1 MEILIKL
8 LVDFVKTTK
17 AFWLVL
23 LGAGIA
29 IFTHY
34 KTSKYAMDRE
44 IQERKSKQ
52 YQESNKDKI
61 EALKQ
66 LYELVHEITSI
77 YTIYMTKVKYKIS
90 NKQRG
95 PLSDDVE
102 ELRIFIVENIS
113 KASMLVQFYAIEKN
127 VTFNHFQQS
136 ISKGLGIWDTY
147 QLVNIKGKKGKK
159 DKDYL
164 ERLSKA
170 YLELINKNAIKLS
183 KYEFALT
190 FRIGSQGRKI
200 LRSNDL
206 YIDGLD
212 RINFS

>member
-1 MEILIKL
+1 MEVVIKL

-34 KTSKYAMDRE
+34 KTNKYAIDRE
-44 IQERKSKQ
+44 IQERKNRQ
-52 YQESNKDKI
+52 YHESNKDKVDS
-61 EALKQ
+61 LKQ
-66 LYELVHEITSI
+66 LYELIHEITSV
-77 YTIYMTKVKYKIS
+77 YAIYMTKVKYKIS
-90 NKQRG
+90 HKQRD

-102 ELRIFIVENIS
+102 ELRLFIVESLS
-113 KASMLVQFYAIEKN
+113 KASMLIQFYAIEKN
-127 VTFNHFQQS
+127 ITFNHFQHA
-136 ISKGLGIWDTY
+136 ISKGFSLWDTY
-147 QLVNIKGKKGKK
+147 QLTKIKGKKGKK
-159 DKDYL
+159 DKNLL

-170 YLELINKNAIKLS
+170 HLELIDKNAIRLS

-200 LRSNDL
+200 LRSNDP
-206 YIDGLD
+206 YVEDLD
-212 RINFS
+212 RINFP